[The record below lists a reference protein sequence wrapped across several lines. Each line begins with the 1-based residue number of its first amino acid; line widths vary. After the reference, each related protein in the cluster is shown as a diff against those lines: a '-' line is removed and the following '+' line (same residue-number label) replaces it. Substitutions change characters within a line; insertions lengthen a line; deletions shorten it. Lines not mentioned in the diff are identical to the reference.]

1 MTGTKVE
8 RGDENVL
15 AASVVST
22 SITTP
27 LVIGG
32 TATTSDLV
40 LQTTSGVGAS
50 GSDMIF
56 KVGNNGALTVATFN
70 YDGTATF
77 GTGSGSIATTLRAG
91 SGELDITGGGLVD
104 INAGANLD
112 IDVTGTV
119 DILASTTFSIDGTGA
134 SNVTATSGNLTVSTA
149 TTGTLIL
156 TSVALIDMNAGA
168 NLDIDVTGTYDM
180 LSTGVFSI
188 DGTGASNVSATSGNL
203 TLSTITSGTLVLDA
217 VATLDM
223 NAVAAT
229 LDASGGYSIDGTG
242 AACNVSAT
250 SQDLTVSTITGG
262 TLAVTSAAALD
273 LNGVATTI
281 DASGGFSIDGTGA
294 ASNVSSTSQDLTVST
309 ITSGTL
315 FVTAGALLD
324 IDAAANIDIDVT
336 GTFDVLATTTFSIDG
351 TGASNVSATSGDLTL
366 STIAAGDLILTS
378 ASGEITAN
386 DLIKPNA
393 CAGADCTT
401 ALLIGVGTTGDPAL
415 TAAPNVN
422 FMEVRGKTTATSG
435 ANHGFYFGLEGNGT
449 GAYPIPFRGRAYLTG
464 ACANAHGGAFT
475 LEDDATNGAV
485 TGLGTGCR
493 MNWVL
498 GNAAQ
503 EAGGTYYGA
512 MAEIYCNGNASDP
525 SPVARYA
532 CLAIGAN
539 GDATGAARVKNAIDF
554 HSTGADASGNMIYTH
569 AHAEGNAAGSIR
581 VLINGVAKYLK
592 FWDAE

>member
-8 RGDENVL
+8 RGSENVL
-15 AASVVST
+15 AAEVIST

-27 LVIGG
+27 LIVGG
-32 TATTSDLV
+32 TETTSDLV
-40 LQTTSGVGAS
+40 LKTTSGVGAS

-77 GTGSGSIATTLRAG
+77 GTGSGAIATTLRAG

-134 SNVTATSGNLTVSTA
+134 SNVTATSGNLTLSTA

-250 SQDLTVSTITGG
+250 SQ
-262 TLAVTSAAALD
+262 
-273 LNGVATTI
+273 N
-281 DASGGFSIDGTGA
+281 
-294 ASNVSSTSQDLTVST
+294 LTVST

-366 STIAAGDLILTS
+366 STIASGDLILTS

-393 CAGADCTT
+393 CAGADCAT
-401 ALLIGVGTTGDPAL
+401 ALLIGVGTSADPAL
-415 TAAPNVN
+415 TAASNVN

-464 ACANAHGGAFT
+464 ACGNAHGGAFT
-475 LEDDATNGAV
+475 LEDDATVGKV